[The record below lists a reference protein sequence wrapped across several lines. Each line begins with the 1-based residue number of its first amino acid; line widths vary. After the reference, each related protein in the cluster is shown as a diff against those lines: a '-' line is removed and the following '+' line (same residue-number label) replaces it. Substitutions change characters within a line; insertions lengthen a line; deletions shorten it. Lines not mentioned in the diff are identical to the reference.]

1 MALFWGVEPHL
12 IPMADSVE
20 AMIEHMET
28 SLLESGQVEDGDRV
42 VLVASLPVGAMGPA
56 NMTYLHTIGQPI
68 HPPNP
73 DR

>member
-1 MALFWGVEPHL
+1 
-12 IPMADSVE
+12 
-20 AMIEHMET
+20 MIEHMET